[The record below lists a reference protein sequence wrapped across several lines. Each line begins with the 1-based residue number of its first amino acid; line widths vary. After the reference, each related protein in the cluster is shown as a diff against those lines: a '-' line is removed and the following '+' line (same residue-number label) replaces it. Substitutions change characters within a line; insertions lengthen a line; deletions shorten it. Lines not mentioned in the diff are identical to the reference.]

1 MSLTGN
7 SFGAETRKEEWEI
20 KLQETLADETLYKQV
35 CNVKYTDT
43 YILHNP
49 YRTDPEV
56 QSGTRDQ
63 AYTHQ
68 AVTLVDD
75 DATISTFIVLPQYID
90 RADLAQQTY
99 EDQMSLAENQ
109 GRLINEY
116 LDTAMLASH
125 ASWTDFD
132 NSSIGG
138 SAGQITVSE
147 TNVIDIINGVIREIQ
162 EAKGSSLLA
171 RNGGFI
177 IWRPADFEKLK
188 LFMMSNGYN
197 TADMTLQKGAT
208 SGVEYGGLTHYVSN
222 RHTAN
227 HLFAGVKKQFMC
239 GICRATFGQVVVVD
253 EPATA
258 DGAVSAVGVI
268 SRADY
273 IFKAWNNT
281 KAVLFDIS
289 VA

>member
-7 SFGAETRKEEWEI
+7 SFGAETRKEEWEV
-20 KLQETLADETLYKQV
+20 KLQETLADEALYKKV
-35 CNVKYTDT
+35 CNVKMTDT

-49 YRTDPEV
+49 YRTDPTV
-56 QSGTRDQ
+56 QTGTRDQ

-75 DATISTFIVLPQYID
+75 DATINTFIILPQYID

-116 LDTAMLASH
+116 LDTKMLAAH

-132 NSSIGG
+132 NASIGG

-147 TNVIDIINGVIREIQ
+147 TNVIDIINAVIREIQ
-162 EAKGSSLLA
+162 EAQGSSLLA

-188 LFMMSNGYN
+188 LFMMANGFN

-208 SGVEYGGLTHYVSN
+208 SGVEYAGLTHYVSN

-227 HLFAGVKKQFMC
+227 HLFAGVKNQFMC
-239 GICRATFGQVVVVD
+239 GICRSTFGQVVVVD

-258 DGAVSAVGVI
+258 EGAVSAVGVI

-273 IFKAWNNT
+273 IFKAWTNT
-281 KAVLFDIS
+281 KPVLFDVS

>member
-1 MSLTGN
+1 MALTGN
-7 SFGAETRKEEWEI
+7 SLGAETRKEEWEV
-20 KLQETLADETLYKQV
+20 KLQETLADETLFKKV
-35 CNVKYTDT
+35 CKVVYTNG

-49 YRTDPEV
+49 YRTDPTV
-56 QSGTRDQ
+56 QTGTRDQ

-75 DATISTFIVLPQYID
+75 DATISTFEILPQYID

-109 GRLINEY
+109 GRLLNEA
-116 LDTAMLASH
+116 LDTAMLEANSQ
-125 ASWTDFD
+125 WTNFD
-132 NSSIGG
+132 NASIGG
-138 SAGQITVSE
+138 SAGNITVDE

-208 SGVEYGGLTHYVSN
+208 SGVEYAGLTHYVSN
-222 RHTAN
+222 RHEAG
-227 HLFAGVKKQFMC
+227 HLFAGVKGQFTC
-239 GICRATFGQVVVVD
+239 GICKATYGQVIVVD

-258 DGAVSAVGVI
+258 EGAVSAV
-268 SRADY
+268 
-273 IFKAWNNT
+273 
-281 KAVLFDIS
+281 
-289 VA
+289 

>member
-1 MSLTGN
+1 MALAGN
-7 SFGAETRKEEWEI
+7 SVGAEVYKEDWEV
-20 KLQETLADETLYKQV
+20 KLQETLADETLFKKV
-35 CNVKYTDT
+35 CKVKYTDT

-49 YRTDPEV
+49 YRTDPTV
-56 QSGTRDQ
+56 QTGTRDQ

-75 DATISTFIVLPQYID
+75 DVTISTFKILPQYID
-90 RADLAQQTY
+90 RADLAQQSY
-99 EDQMSLAENQ
+99 EDKMSLAANQ
-109 GRLINEY
+109 GRLLNEA

-132 NSSIGG
+132 NASIGG
-138 SAGQITVSE
+138 DAGNITVSE
-147 TNVIDIINGVIREIQ
+147 TNVIDIINGIIREIQ
-162 EAKGSSLLA
+162 EAKGASLLA
-171 RNGGFI
+171 QHGGFI

-208 SGVEYGGLTHYVSN
+208 SGVEYAGLTHYVSN
-222 RHTAN
+222 RHAAG
-227 HLFAGVKKQFMC
+227 HLFAGVKNTFMC
-239 GICRATFGQVVVVD
+239 GVLRSTYGQVIVVD

-258 DGAVSAVGVI
+258 EGAVSAIGVI
-268 SRADY
+268 SRVDY
-273 IFKAWNNT
+273 AFKAWTNT
-281 KAVLFDIS
+281 VPVLFDIT